1 MAYPIKY
8 IENNLT
14 SGIRTEG
21 MVTYYELF
29 LTNYSFSKS
38 EQKILHDSFR
48 QLIAQN
54 RDGKIRT
61 LQIGT
66 ESAYVLH
73 KAFQNEVTGKL
84 KAVAYDKIDQ
94 QTNALISMIGE
105 NQVNYRFFIRL

>member
-54 RDGKIRT
+54 RDGKIHT

-73 KAFQNEVTGKL
+73 KAFKMKSL
-84 KAVAYDKIDQ
+84 ASSKRLPMIKS
-94 QTNALISMIGE
+94 TNRRTL
-105 NQVNYRFFIRL
+105 